1 MTSMHDPLDSLDG
14 EVYKMG
20 FGGSD
25 LEGEDDEG
33 TMHYTNEAA
42 RAREQARINEA

>member
-1 MTSMHDPLDSLDG
+1 MHDQLNSLDG
-14 EVYKMG
+14 ELYKMG

-25 LEGEDDEG
+25 LEGEDDEA
-33 TMHYTNEAA
+33 TVHYTNWAA